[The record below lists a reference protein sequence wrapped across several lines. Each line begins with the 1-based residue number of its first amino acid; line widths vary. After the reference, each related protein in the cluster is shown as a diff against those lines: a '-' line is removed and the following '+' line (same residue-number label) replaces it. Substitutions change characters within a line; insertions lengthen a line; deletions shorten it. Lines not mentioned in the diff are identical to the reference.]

1 MPAQPGAGPP
11 GAADVPEYR
20 PPGPGARLDP
30 DGVVAASPAVADGTA
45 PVLRVRV
52 TDSGWQFLAG
62 LPDPAEGL
70 VPVVRRELYRRER
83 GIAVLEEFLPVGYGA
98 VREGAQEP
106 WGIGPLVLQDVPP
119 QPEPTPAE
127 RAPGGA
133 PDPTDDG
140 TPPVPTGR
148 GTPPARRP
156 WWRRLSGR

>member
-1 MPAQPGAGPP
+1 MPPEAGAGPAG
-11 GAADVPEYR
+11 GAGPPEYR

-62 LPDPAEGL
+62 PPDPAERL

-83 GIAVLEEFLPVGYGA
+83 GIPVLEEFLPVGYGA

-106 WGIGPLVLQDVPP
+106 WGIGPLVLQDAPP
-119 QPEPTPAE
+119 DPEPAPEEPGPGSPPGSTARPA
-127 RAPGGA
+127 
-133 PDPTDDG
+133 
-140 TPPVPTGR
+140 
-148 GTPPARRP
+148 PPARRS
-156 WWRRLSGR
+156 WWRRLTGR